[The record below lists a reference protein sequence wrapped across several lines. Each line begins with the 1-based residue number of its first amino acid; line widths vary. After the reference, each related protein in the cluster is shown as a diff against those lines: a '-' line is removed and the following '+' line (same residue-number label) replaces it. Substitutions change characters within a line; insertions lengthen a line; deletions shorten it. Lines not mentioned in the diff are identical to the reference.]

1 MVRLL
6 LWLLGLCALAV
17 GLVIAARQNDGFVLI
32 QWSPWRIELSL
43 NLFIVSLLLGVAL
56 LYSVFHFIDGLM
68 RMPARAA
75 RYRARQRRRRAV
87 TALRDAARLYF
98 EGRYG
103 HAQRSARVAVE
114 GGESPGLA
122 ALIGARAAHA
132 MREQTQA
139 DEWLRQAER
148 FDELKT
154 ARLMTEAD
162 ILTDRRE
169 FSEALERI
177 DVLQSGGQR
186 HVAALRLAMRA
197 RRGLADWSGLLR
209 VVRLLQ
215 KHRALTPEQAAPVRR
230 QAHLGALHD
239 LDPAELD
246 AYWRALPAAEREDAQ
261 VVRAMAEALVAAGQ
275 TAQARK
281 LIEARLEQGWESA
294 LLALYAHTD
303 GGDALGRIAKAE
315 AWLRDHPDDAE
326 LLLALGRLCRTQQLW
341 GKAQSYLEAALAV
354 QPSRVVHVELA
365 LLAEHLERPEKA
377 QAHFRAAALMR

>member
-139 DEWLRQAER
+139 DDWLRQAER

-246 AYWRALPAAEREDAQ
+246 AYWKALPAAEREDAQ

-281 LIEARLEQGWESA
+281 LIESRLEQGWESS

>member
-17 GLVIAARQNDGFVLI
+17 GLVIAARHNDGFVLI
-32 QWSPWRIELSL
+32 QWSPWRVELSL
-43 NLFIVSLLLGVAL
+43 NLFIVTLLLGVAL
-56 LYSVFHFIDGLM
+56 LYSLFHFIDGLM

-75 RYRARQRRRRAV
+75 RYRARQRRHRAV

-132 MREQTQA
+132 MREQVQA

-148 FDELKT
+148 FDDLRT

-169 FSEALERI
+169 YGDALERI

-197 RRGLADWSGLLR
+197 RRGLGDWGGLLR

-230 QAHLGALHD
+230 QAHMGALHD
-239 LDPAELD
+239 IDPAELD
-246 AYWRALPAAEREDAQ
+246 AYWKGLPSVEREDAQ
-261 VVRAMAEALVAAGQ
+261 VVRAMCEALVAAGQ
-275 TAQARK
+275 FAQVRK
-281 LIEARLEQGWESA
+281 LIEAQVERSWESS
-294 LLALYAHTD
+294 LMTLYAHSD
-303 GGDALGRIAKAE
+303 GADALARIARAE

-354 QPSRVVHVELA
+354 QPSRIVHVELA
-365 LLAEHLERPEKA
+365 LLAEHLERPDDA
-377 QAHFRAAALMR
+377 QAHFRAAALMK

>member
-17 GLVIAARQNDGFVLI
+17 GLVIAARHNDGFVLV
-32 QWSPWRIELSL
+32 QWAPWRIELSL
-43 NLFIVSLLLGVAL
+43 NLFIVTLLLGVAL
-56 LYSVFHFIDGLM
+56 LYTLFHFIDGLM

-75 RYRARQRRRRAV
+75 QYRARQRRRRAV
-87 TALRDAARLYF
+87 SALRDAARLYF

-103 HAQRSARVAVE
+103 HAQRSAKLAVD

-132 MREQTQA
+132 MRERVQA
-139 DEWLRQAER
+139 DDWLRQAEG
-148 FDELKT
+148 FDELRT

-162 ILTDRRE
+162 ILIDRRE
-169 FSEALERI
+169 FADALERI
-177 DVLQSGGQR
+177 DRLQSGGQR

-197 RRGLADWSGLLR
+197 RRGLGDWSGLLR
-209 VVRLLQ
+209 VVRLLL

-230 QAHLGALHD
+230 QAHAGALHD

-246 AYWRALPAAEREDAQ
+246 PYWKGLPAAEREDAL
-261 VVRAMAEALVAAGQ
+261 VVRAMCEALIAAGQ
-275 TAQARK
+275 FEPARK
-281 LIEARLEQGWESA
+281 LIETRIEHGWESS
-294 LLALYAHTD
+294 LLPLYAHSD
-303 GGDALGRIAKAE
+303 GSDALARIARAE
-315 AWLRDHPDDAE
+315 AWLREHQDDAE

-354 QPSRVVHVELA
+354 RPSRVVHVELA
-365 LLAEHLERPEKA
+365 LLAEHLDRPSEA
-377 QAHFRAAALMR
+377 QAHFRSAALMG

>member
-246 AYWRALPAAEREDAQ
+246 AYWKALPAAEREDAQ

-281 LIEARLEQGWESA
+281 LIESRLEQGWESS

>member
-139 DEWLRQAER
+139 DDWLRQAER

-246 AYWRALPAAEREDAQ
+246 AYWKALPAAEREDAQ

>member
-1 MVRLL
+1 M
-6 LWLLGLCALAV
+6 
-17 GLVIAARQNDGFVLI
+17 
-32 QWSPWRIELSL
+32 
-43 NLFIVSLLLGVAL
+43 
-56 LYSVFHFIDGLM
+56 
-68 RMPARAA
+68 
-75 RYRARQRRRRAV
+75 

-132 MREQTQA
+132 MREQVQA

-148 FDELKT
+148 FDDLRT

-169 FSEALERI
+169 YGDALERI

-197 RRGLADWSGLLR
+197 RRGLGDWGGLLR

-230 QAHLGALHD
+230 QAHMGALHD
-239 LDPAELD
+239 IDPSELD
-246 AYWRALPAAEREDAQ
+246 AYWKSLPSVEREDAQ
-261 VVRAMAEALVAAGQ
+261 VVRAMCEALVAAGQ
-275 TAQARK
+275 FAQARK
-281 LIEARLEQGWESA
+281 LIEAQIERGWESS
-294 LLALYAHTD
+294 LMTLYAHSD
-303 GGDALGRIAKAE
+303 GADALARIARAE

-354 QPSRVVHVELA
+354 QPSRIVHVELA
-365 LLAEHLERPEKA
+365 LLAEHLERPDDA
-377 QAHFRAAALMR
+377 RAHFRAAALMK

>member
-139 DEWLRQAER
+139 DDWLRQAER

-246 AYWRALPAAEREDAQ
+246 AYWKALPAAEREDAQ

-281 LIEARLEQGWESA
+281 LIEARLEQGWESS

-303 GGDALGRIAKAE
+303 GGDALGRIARAE

-326 LLLALGRLCRTQQLW
+326 LLLALGRLCCTQQLW

>member
-75 RYRARQRRRRAV
+75 RYRARQHRRRAV

-139 DEWLRQAER
+139 DDWLRQAER

-169 FSEALERI
+169 FGEALERI

-197 RRGLADWSGLLR
+197 RRGLADWGGLLR

-246 AYWRALPAAEREDAQ
+246 AYWKALPATEREDAQ

-281 LIEARLEQGWESA
+281 LIEARLEHGWESS

-315 AWLRDHPDDAE
+315 AWLRDHPADAE

>member
-132 MREQTQA
+132 MREQVQA

-246 AYWRALPAAEREDAQ
+246 AYWKALPAAEREDAQ

-281 LIEARLEQGWESA
+281 LIESRLEQGWESS

>member
-139 DEWLRQAER
+139 DDWLRHAER
-148 FDELKT
+148 FDELKI

-169 FSEALERI
+169 FGEALERI

-246 AYWRALPAAEREDAQ
+246 AYWKALPAAEREDAQ

>member
-139 DEWLRQAER
+139 DDWLRQAER

>member
-6 LWLLGLCALAV
+6 LWLLALFALAV
-17 GLVIAARQNDGFVLI
+17 GLVIAARHNDGYVLI

-43 NLFIVSLLLGVAL
+43 NLFIVTLLLGVAL
-56 LYSVFHFIDGLM
+56 LYTTFHFIDALM

-75 RYRARQRRRRAV
+75 RYRSRQRRRRAV
-87 TALRDAARLYF
+87 AALRDAARLYF

-132 MREQTQA
+132 MREQAQA
-139 DEWLRQAER
+139 DDWLREAER
-148 FDELKT
+148 HDELRV

-169 FSEALERI
+169 FSDALDRI
-177 DVLQSGGQR
+177 DTLQSGGQR

-197 RRGLADWSGLLR
+197 RRGLGDWVGLLR
-209 VVRLLQ
+209 VVRLLL

-230 QAHLGALHD
+230 QAHTGALHE
-239 LDPAELD
+239 LDPSELE
-246 AYWRALPAAEREDAQ
+246 AYWKALPAAERDDAQ
-261 VVRAMAEALVAAGQ
+261 VVAAMAEALVAARQ
-275 TAQARK
+275 FAQARK
-281 LIEARLEQGWESA
+281 LIEARLEDGWESS
-294 LLALYAHTD
+294 LMALYAYPD
-303 GGDALGRIAKAE
+303 GSDALARIARAE
-315 AWLRDHPDDAE
+315 AWLRDHPDDAA

-365 LLAEHLERPEKA
+365 LLAEHLERTDTA
-377 QAHFRAAALMR
+377 RAHFRAAALMS

>member
-246 AYWRALPAAEREDAQ
+246 AYWKALPAAEREDAQ

-281 LIEARLEQGWESA
+281 LIESRLEQGWESA

>member
-139 DEWLRQAER
+139 DDWLRQAER

-169 FSEALERI
+169 FGEALERI

-197 RRGLADWSGLLR
+197 RRGLADWGGLLR

-246 AYWRALPAAEREDAQ
+246 AYWKALPATEREDAQ

-281 LIEARLEQGWESA
+281 LIEARLEHGWESS